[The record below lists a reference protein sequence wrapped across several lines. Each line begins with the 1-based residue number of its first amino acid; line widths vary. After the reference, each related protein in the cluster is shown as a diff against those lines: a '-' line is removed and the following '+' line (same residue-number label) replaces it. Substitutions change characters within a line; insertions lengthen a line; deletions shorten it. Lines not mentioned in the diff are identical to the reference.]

1 MNEDESDTNCVH
13 KSTAIIFVAFYLS
26 VIALAAI
33 ISPILFATTRYLAN
47 TYSISLL
54 QHYVD
59 KGFGKFFDRS
69 RWVAL
74 AILLPVFLNI
84 IKLKLSR
91 DIGLNRLS
99 TSKFIKIFFLGC
111 IITSIIYY
119 SLSYIYL
126 FKSKEVILSQHIV
139 ASLKMLICALI
150 IGIIEEI
157 IFRGIILNAFA
168 RTFSLTVAILLS
180 SIFFAYCHIGAGSCP
195 QINTTF
201 EYFDGIKCALWSLYG
216 FTKNMSFMQL
226 ANLITLGMTLSLLT
240 LRYKSI
246 LAAISFHT
254 STVFIIMQV
263 RKFGT
268 FLQYTHSGNISIN
281 ILDTKITLFM
291 QLVIIVMLLIDNK
304 KVYE

>member
-1 MNEDESDTNCVH
+1 MNKDESDTNCVH
-13 KSTAIIFVAFYLS
+13 KNTAIIFVAFYFS

-99 TSKFIKIFFLGC
+99 ISKFIKIFFLGC

-226 ANLITLGMTLSLLT
+226 ANLTTLGMTLSLLT
-240 LRYKSI
+240 VRYKSI